1 MEESSLKQVLLMAGT
16 GLFHRAAMAQVPLM
30 LQVRRQHGQQL
41 EIAVLVSTGLPRQPA
56 D

>member
-1 MEESSLKQVLLMAGT
+1 MLQT
-16 GLFHRAAMAQVPLM
+16 PAAIYKTVDTAQVPLM
-30 LQVRRQHGQQL
+30 LQARRQHGQQL